1 MRFSEDM
8 ARRVLRGQEITKQEA
23 LLLAREDIDSLCAA
37 ADMIRR
43 QRCGDTF
50 ELCSIANGKS
60 GKCPEDCKYCAQSAH
75 YPTNTGF
82 YDLLDE
88 KELVN
93 AARRSLEGGA
103 RRFSIVTS
111 GRKLSCGEVKRLCGI
126 YRAIKKEYPQLR
138 LCASHGLLDRQEFA
152 MLAEAGVERYH
163 NNLETSRGFFGHI
176 CSTHSYGDK
185 LETIRRAREA
195 GLAVCSGG
203 IIGMG
208 ERMADRIDM
217 ALQLRDLDIR
227 SVPLNILNPIKG
239 TPLENMPPLTENEAR
254 RSAAIFRFLLPDAAI
269 RLAGGRIRLRESG
282 REMLRAGVNAAIT
295 GDMLTTAGITFQSD
309 MEMIL
314 SCGFRAGVL
323 ET

>member
-23 LLLAREDIDSLCAA
+23 LLLAREDTDSLCAA
-37 ADMIRR
+37 ADRIRKEC
-43 QRCGDTF
+43 CGDTF

-75 YPTNTGF
+75 YPTDTGF
-82 YDLLDE
+82 YGLLGE
-88 KELVN
+88 EELVH
-93 AARRSLEGGA
+93 AARRNLEGGA

-111 GRKLSCGEVKRLCGI
+111 GRKLGRGEVKRLCGI
-126 YRAIKKEYPQLR
+126 YRAVKKKYPQLR
-138 LCASHGLLDRQEFA
+138 LCASHGLLDREEFA

-176 CSTHSYGDK
+176 CTTHSYGDK

-208 ERMADRIDM
+208 EQMSDRIDM
-217 ALQLRDLDIR
+217 ALQLRSLGIR
-227 SVPLNILNPIKG
+227 SVPLNILSPIKG
-239 TPLENMPPLTENEAR
+239 TPLEDMPPLTENEVR
-254 RSAAIFRFLLPDAAI
+254 RTAAIFRFLLPDAAI
-269 RLAGGRIRLRESG
+269 RLAGGRKHLREGG
-282 REMLRAGVNAAIT
+282 REILRAGINAAIT
-295 GDMLTTAGITFQSD
+295 GGMLTTAGVAFQSD
-309 MEMIL
+309 MEMIE
-314 SCGFRAGVL
+314 SCGFRAGTL
-323 ET
+323 